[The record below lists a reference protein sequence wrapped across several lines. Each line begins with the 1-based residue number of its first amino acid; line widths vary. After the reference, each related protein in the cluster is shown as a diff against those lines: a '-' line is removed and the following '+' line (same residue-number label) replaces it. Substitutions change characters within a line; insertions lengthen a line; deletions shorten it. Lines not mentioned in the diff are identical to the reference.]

1 MRRIPVLATLAIP
14 LAAFV
19 LTASL
24 WPRACAAGE
33 ERPAASPAAGAAPA
47 APTPPGRG
55 PRTIEVTGQGEAH
68 TTPDLAFLNLAIETR
83 AATAQES
90 ASKNAALAQKVVGA
104 LKAKLGD
111 KGRVWT
117 GGYSLYPEYS
127 EPRGREKPT
136 IVGYR
141 TQNSITVRT
150 QAIDLLGA
158 LIDAAIAAGANQINY
173 LNFSVTDETQARGQ
187 AIAKAAHDA
196 QARAQALADALGVK
210 LGPVLKASTVTE
222 VRPIPVEARTFM
234 AAAQAPT
241 PVEPTEITVPAT
253 VSLTYE
259 IE

>member
-1 MRRIPVLATLAIP
+1 MKRIPVLATLAIA
-14 LAAFV
+14 LAAFL
-19 LTASL
+19 LTALL
-24 WPRACAAGE
+24 WPRACAA
-33 ERPAASPAAGAAPA
+33 AASPAAGAAPA

-127 EPRGREKPT
+127 ESTGRVKPT

-222 VRPIPVEARTFM
+222 MRPVPVEGRAFM